1 MKKCALAILGGIF
14 IITSCMVPKIS
25 NPTKL
30 VGVSATSALYYS
42 KHSAKYPSLYS
53 NIAFSTPDKLKAA
66 LKEKQNY
73 PENTPYYADFV
84 HSSYLFQFIKDSVE
98 VGKPIQV
105 FESNQEKIVS
115 LVEGTK
121 FMKSEYFSGSIDF
134 WGFYGMLQEDI
145 DASYERA
152 TQIETQIGSG
162 GIFYSD
168 AKIVHAAWDLPG
180 IGSPIRVQYDKLHHD
195 AKYLS
200 AIYFHETYPV
210 KERVITFKIP
220 VWMEIQL
227 IERNFSDFVITKSET
242 PFKVGVGPESNK
254 DNDKDKR
261 SKPST
266 KKNKNE
272 KPTKPEIQY
281 KHITYTIK
289 DMKPLK
295 EESLYPGPSHDLPHL
310 IVLCKSYDSTAA
322 YAAVASTTE
331 KSKNTKKDNK
341 KKDKKTKRELPKN
354 IKGTIASTADLYT
367 WSHEIALLADNDLDT
382 IKPTVMK
389 IVEGKQTDLEK
400 VEAVFYW
407 VQDNIRY
414 VAFEDGIAA
423 FKPDACQNV
432 LSKKYGDCKGMAN
445 LIKSM
450 LVVLGYDARLVWIGT
465 SRLNYDYTIPTVG
478 SSNHMICALFLNGK
492 TYYLDGT
499 EKFIGLEDY
508 AHRIQGRPV
517 MIENGESYIIDTVPN
532 LPYTRNQHDR
542 TASFVIQE
550 DGKITGKVIEVI
562 GGENKTSLL
571 NKYHYAETPD
581 KPYVIK
587 QHLKDY
593 DPNFVATNIK
603 HTSLEDRK
611 SDLRLDYDL
620 TINFN
625 GIKNGSTIYVKP
637 DYTNELKNH
646 DNDTGRMSKIAYGHK
661 LYYTHNY
668 TFDLP
673 RNYKV
678 KQLPQ
683 NLSIDRPEYT
693 FTISYKQ
700 MGAKIYYTKELVL
713 KTGYIS
719 KSNVKQWNAD
729 LTSLETQYN
738 NYIVIDKQ

>member
-1 MKKCALAILGGIF
+1 MKKQLMAIAGAIL
-14 IITSCMVPKIS
+14 IISSCVVPTPIYQ
-25 NPTKL
+25 TKL
-30 VGVSATSALYYS
+30 VGISQKEALTYNTSTMNMPQYYTGT
-42 KHSAKYPSLYS
+42 AY
-53 NIAFSTPDKLKAA
+53 STPDRLKAA

-73 PENTPYYADFV
+73 PDNTPFYAAYV
-84 HSSYLFQFIKDSVE
+84 HTSYEFQFVKDSVE
-98 VGKPIQV
+98 VGKPVQV
-105 FESNQEKIVS
+105 YESNQEKIVS

-121 FMKSEYFSGSIDF
+121 FMKSEYFSENTDF
-134 WGFYGMLQEDI
+134 KGFYVNLQEDRDTGFVKSI
-145 DASYERA
+145 HAES
-152 TQIETQIGSG
+152 QIGSG

-168 AKIVHAAWDLPG
+168 AKIAHAAWDLPG
-180 IGSPIRVQYDKLHHD
+180 IGSSIRVRNNKLHDD
-195 AKYLS
+195 AKYVTTV
-200 AIYFHETYPV
+200 YFHETYPV
-210 KERVITFKIP
+210 KERVLTFKIP
-220 VWMEIQL
+220 VWMEIEFL
-227 IERNFSDFVITKSET
+227 ERNFTDFSITKTET
-242 PFKVGVGPESNK
+242 PFVIGMVAKGDKSNNK
-254 DNDKDKR
+254 INSGN
-261 SKPST
+261 SKN
-266 KKNKNE
+266 NKNN
-272 KPTKPEIQY
+272 KSTKPEIQY
-281 KHITYTIK
+281 KHVTYTIK
-289 DMKPLK
+289 DTKPLK
-295 EESLYPGPSHDLPHL
+295 DESLYPGPSHDLPHL

-322 YAAVASTTE
+322 YAAVGSVTD

-382 IKPTVMK
+382 IKPAVMK
-389 IVEGKQTDLEK
+389 IVEGKQTDLDK

-465 SRLNYDYTIPTVG
+465 HRLNYDYSIPTVG

-532 LPYTRNQHDR
+532 LHYTRNQHDR
-542 TASFVIQE
+542 TANFVIQE
-550 DGKITGKVIEVI
+550 DGKITGKVMEVI
-562 GGENKTSLL
+562 RGENKTSLL

-593 DPNFVATNIK
+593 DPNFIATNVK
-603 HTSLEDRK
+603 HTGLEDRK

-646 DNDTGRMSKIAYGHK
+646 DNDTARMSKIAYGHK

-668 TFDLP
+668 TFDFP
-673 RNYKV
+673 KNYKV

-683 NLSIDRPEYT
+683 NFSIDRPEYT
-693 FTISYKQ
+693 FTITYKQ

-729 LTSLETQYN
+729 LTSLEAQYN
-738 NYIVIDKQ
+738 NYIVLDKQ